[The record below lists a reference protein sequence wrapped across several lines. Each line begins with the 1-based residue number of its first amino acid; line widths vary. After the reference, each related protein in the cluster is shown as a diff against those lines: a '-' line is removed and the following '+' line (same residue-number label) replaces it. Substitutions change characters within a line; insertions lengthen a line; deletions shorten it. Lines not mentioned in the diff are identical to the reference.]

1 MSIRTKLFTFLLS
14 IVMLM
19 NVVTFFIYQ
28 SGRTIQDSYNL
39 MMDRIFLYKQIAN
52 LTEDNLRHL
61 SNYLINQNQAAYA
74 DFFNRKQQL
83 RELKARLDSQH
94 RNEKQNVAVQN
105 YSHLVQSFF
114 EAEDAIIGILYSTDA
129 RSYAQQYEEMEKT
142 SGFIQEENQLLIDKE
157 LSFYQPLYKQTL
169 LYTGR
174 MNGLGQWLLITDLLL
189 CIVYAFWLARS
200 ITHPIANL
208 VNAVLQVSRGN
219 MDVIPPKTLQKDEI
233 GILTHSFRQMLS
245 SLKELII
252 KNQEMMEKDRLVK
265 DLEIKA
271 LQSQINPHFLF
282 NTLNVLSK
290 LALFE
295 GAMKTSD
302 LIVSMS
308 NLLRYNL
315 RKLDTPV
322 TLRDEVEQASEYFS
336 IQQTRFRDRVSFA
349 INVDEELLDLPI
361 PCLTLQPILENAFMH
376 GVEGM
381 EFGAVIRLSI
391 LREGNTAVITI
402 SDNGVGMSEET
413 RYSLLHFSSGFASDS
428 HNGQSTGLGSRNV
441 YRRLQL
447 FYGQDD
453 LLNIASTKG
462 EGTTVTIRLPL
473 RKKGD
478 SEDVSVINCG

>member
-14 IVMLM
+14 IVLLM
-19 NVVTFFIYQ
+19 NLVAFFIYQ
-28 SGRTIQDSYNL
+28 SGRTVQNSYSL
-39 MMDRIFLYKQIAN
+39 MMDRVFLYKQIAN

-61 SNYLINQNQAAYA
+61 SNYLISQNQAAYA
-74 DFFNRKQQL
+74 DFFNRKQEL
-83 RELKARLDSQH
+83 RDLKARLDSQH
-94 RNEKQNVAVQN
+94 RNEGRNVAVQN
-105 YSHLVQSFF
+105 YSHMVQSLF
-114 EAEDAIIGILYSTDA
+114 ESEDKIIGILYSTDNL
-129 RSYAQQYEEMEKT
+129 SYAKQYDEMEKT
-142 SGFIQEENQLLIDKE
+142 AGYIQEENQLLIDQE

-169 LYTGR
+169 LYTDQ
-174 MNGLGQWLLITDLLL
+174 MNVLGKLLLIVDLLL
-189 CIVYAFWLARS
+189 CFVYAFWLARS

-208 VNAVLQVSRGN
+208 VNAALQISRGN
-219 MDVIPPKTLQKDEI
+219 LDVIPPKAQQNDEI
-233 GILTHSFRQMLS
+233 GILTRSFRHMLS
-245 SLKELII
+245 YLKELIS

-290 LALFE
+290 SALFE
-295 GAMKTSD
+295 GADKTSD

-322 TLRDEVEQASEYFS
+322 TLRDEVEQAKEYFS
-336 IQQTRFRDRVSFA
+336 IQQTRFSDRVLFN
-349 INVDEELLDLPI
+349 INVDEALLDLPI

-381 EFGAVIRLSI
+381 ESGAYIHLDIS
-391 LREGNTAVITI
+391 REGNTAVISI

-428 HNGQSTGLGSRNV
+428 HNGQSTGLGTRNV
-441 YRRLQL
+441 FRRLQL
-447 FYGQDD
+447 FYNLDD
-453 LLNIASTKG
+453 LLSIDSKEG

-473 RKKGD
+473 
-478 SEDVSVINCG
+478 